1 MIKTSYYLDTRRARK
16 DGTFPVKILVSA
28 NGKNFLLSVG
38 MTSGQSEWTGDGFSK
53 KDPNAKMKNIYLRDM
68 MNKVEK
74 HILMVDDQTLDMKRL
89 KKDLECVLNGDEPN
103 DRKKLVDAIAN
114 YEKTISKSGTMGYF
128 VATRTLVAEYDS
140 SVYMDEVNVPWL
152 EKFCAFLK
160 SKRLRTNSISLYVA
174 CIRRV
179 FNYEMDNGA
188 SLQYP
193 FRKFHL
199 GREKTRKR
207 NLSVERL
214 RTLRDAKIAGR
225 GSDYRDFFML
235 SFYLIGINV
244 ADLFGDCVVENGR
257 LEYRRAKTGRLYS
270 IKVEPEAIAIIE
282 KHGGSLSDFNFQKIS
297 GIKNTASFGRVISP
311 ALRKIHDENGHVI
324 EPDLTWYWAR
334 HTWATI
340 AASLDIPKETIS
352 AALGHEIGSPITSIY
367 IDFNQKK
374 VDEANRKVIDFVN
387 GTDVVD

>member
-16 DGTFPVKILVSA
+16 DGTYPVKILVSA
-28 NGKNFLLSVG
+28 NGTNFLLSVG

-53 KDPNAKMKNIYLRDM
+53 RDPNAKVKNIYLRDM

-74 HILMVDDQTLDMKRL
+74 HILLVDNQNLDMKKL
-89 KKDLECVLNGDEPN
+89 KKDLECILNGNEPN
-103 DRKKLVDAIAN
+103 DRKRLADAMAE
-114 YEKTISKSGTMGYF
+114 YEKTIGKQGTMGYF
-128 VATRTLVAEYDS
+128 IATRTLVEEYDS
-140 SVYMDEVNVPWL
+140 SVYMDEVNVQWL

-160 SKRLRTNSISLYVA
+160 SKRLRTNTISLYMTS
-174 CIRRV
+174 IRRI
-179 FNYEMDNGA
+179 FNYEIDNGA
-188 SLQYP
+188 NLQYP
-193 FRKFHL
+193 FRKFHM
-199 GREKTRKR
+199 GRENTRKR

-214 RTLRDAKIAGR
+214 RALRDAKIVGR
-225 GSDYRDFFML
+225 SSDYRDFFML
-235 SFYLIGINV
+235 SFYLIGINI
-244 ADLFGDCVVENGR
+244 ADLFGDCVIENGR

-270 IKVEPEAIAIIE
+270 IKLEPEAIAIIE
-282 KHGGSLSDFNFQKIS
+282 KHGGSLSGFNFQKIS
-297 GIKNTASFGRVISP
+297 GVKNVPSFSAGLHPV
-311 ALRKIHDENGHVI
+311 LRKIKDNGGHVI

-374 VDEANRKVIDFVN
+374 VDEANRKVIDYVN
-387 GTDVVD
+387 GTDVMD

>member
-28 NGKNFLLSVG
+28 NGTNFLLSVG
-38 MTSGQSEWTGDGFSK
+38 MTSKQSDWTGDGFSK
-53 KDPNAKMKNIYLRDM
+53 KDPNAKVKNIYLRDM

-74 HILMVDDQTLDMKRL
+74 HILMVDSQILDMKRL
-89 KKDLECVLNGDEPN
+89 KRDLECVLNGDELN
-103 DRKKLVDAIAN
+103 DRKRLTDAIAAFVQ
-114 YEKTISKSGTMGYF
+114 TISKKGTMGYF
-128 VATRTLVAEYDS
+128 TATIALVEEFDS
-140 SVYMDEVNVPWL
+140 SVFMDEVNVQWL
-152 EKFCAFLK
+152 ERFCAFLK
-160 SKRLRTNSISLYVA
+160 SKRLKTNSITLYVA
-174 CIRRV
+174 SIRRV
-179 FNYEMDNGA
+179 FNHEIDNGA
-188 SLQYP
+188 NLQYP

-199 GREKTRKR
+199 GREQTRKR

-214 RTLRDAKIAGR
+214 RVLRDVKIKGR

-235 SFYLIGINV
+235 SFYLIGINM
-244 ADLFGDCVVENGR
+244 ADLYGDIVIENGR

-270 IKVEPEAIAIIE
+270 IKIEPEVVSILE
-282 KHGGSLSDFNFQKIS
+282 KHGGSLSDFDFQKIS
-297 GIKNTASFGRVISP
+297 GVKSAASFNILINS
-311 ALRKIHDENGHVI
+311 ALRKIKDSKGNVI
-324 EPDLTWYWAR
+324 ESDLTWYWAR

-374 VDEANRKVIDFVN
+374 VDEANRKVIDYVN
-387 GTDVVD
+387 GTEVVD

>member
-1 MIKTSYYLDTRRARK
+1 
-16 DGTFPVKILVSA
+16 
-28 NGKNFLLSVG
+28 

-103 DRKKLVDAIAN
+103 DRKKLVDAIADF
-114 YEKTISKSGTMGYF
+114 EKTISKSGTMGYF
-128 VATRTLVAEYDS
+128 IATRTLVEEYDS
-140 SVYMDEVNVPWL
+140 PVYMDEVNVQWL

-160 SKRLRTNSISLYVA
+160 SKRLRTNSISLYIA

-179 FNYEMDNGA
+179 FNYEMDNGVN
-188 SLQYP
+188 LQYP

-199 GREKTRKR
+199 SREKTRKR

-214 RTLRDAKIAGR
+214 RTLRDAKIVGR

-257 LEYRRAKTGRLYS
+257 LEYRRAKTGKLYS
-270 IKVEPEAIAIIE
+270 IKLEPEAIAIIE
-282 KHGGSLSDFNFQKIS
+282 RHGGSLSDFNFQKIS
-297 GIKNTASFGRVISP
+297 GIKNTSSFGRVISP
-311 ALRKIHDENGHVI
+311 ALRKIQDENGHVI

-374 VDEANRKVIDFVN
+374 VDEANRKVIDYVN

>member
-28 NGKNFLLSVG
+28 NGTNFLLSVG
-38 MTSGQSEWTGDGFSK
+38 MTSGQAEWTGDGFSK

-74 HILMVDDQTLDMKRL
+74 HIILVDNPDLDMKRL
-89 KKDLECVLNGDEPN
+89 KKDLECILDGDEPN
-103 DRKKLVDAIAN
+103 DRKRLIDAMTDF
-114 YEKTISKSGTMGYF
+114 EKTIGKSGTKGYF
-128 VATRTLVAEYDS
+128 VATRNLIEEYDGQA
-140 SVYMDEVNVPWL
+140 YMDEVNVPWL
-152 EKFCAFLK
+152 EKFSAFMK
-160 SKRLRTNSISLYVA
+160 SKRLRTNSISLYMT

-179 FNYEMDNGA
+179 FNHEIDNGA
-188 SLQYP
+188 DLQYP

-199 GREKTRKR
+199 NREKTRKR

-214 RTLRDAKIAGR
+214 RALRDANVPGR
-225 GSDYRDFFML
+225 GAGYRDFFML
-235 SFYLIGINV
+235 SFYLIGINM
-244 ADLFGDCVVENGR
+244 ADLYGDCVIENGR

-282 KHGGSLSDFNFQKIS
+282 RYGGDLAHFDFQRIS
-297 GIKNTASFGRVISP
+297 GIKNAASFCFSLNTS
-311 ALRKIHDENGHVI
+311 LRKVKDDSGHVI

-374 VDEANRKVIDFVN
+374 VDEANRKVIDYVN